1 MSTTSTTSIS
11 RRWGIAVVL
20 ALAATL
26 AGCATGPR
34 ELTTSVQTYA
44 NMSGVTLPATYRM
57 EILPSQAQQQSFA
70 RIEAAA
76 QQALQRVGLT
86 RDARPDLARLVVQIG
101 ATANQGRA
109 YHPAYDDWYYGP
121 RFGFGLGFGGPR
133 MGMGLGW
140 MDAPPMV
147 YYRAIQLVIRDAK
160 TQKIVYETS
169 AEYDEVRMY
178 DPIIWNVL
186 FDAALSD
193 FPNPP
198 QGSRQVRTTIIP
210 PGAPADTS
218 ATITT
223 SPAAT
228 SSTR

>member
-1 MSTTSTTSIS
+1 MNHSTSTA
-11 RRWGIAVVL
+11 RRWGIAAVL
-20 ALAATL
+20 AVAAVL

-44 NMSGVTLPATYRM
+44 NMSGVALPATYRM

-86 RDARPDLARLVVQIG
+86 RDSRPDLARLVVQIG

-109 YHPAYDDWYYGP
+109 YHPAYNDWYYGP
-121 RFGFGLGFGGPR
+121 RFGFGMGFGGPR
-133 MGMGLGW
+133 VGMGMSW

-160 TQKIVYETS
+160 TQQIVYETS

-193 FPNPP
+193 FPNAPK
-198 QGSRQVRTTIIP
+198 GNRQVRTTITSP
-210 PGAPADTS
+210 DSS
-218 ATITT
+218 ATATT
-223 SPAAT
+223 ATTTTPAAT
-228 SSTR
+228 DNTR